1 MDVDNSFL
9 NELNEKQREAVLYLK
24 SPLLVLAGAGSGKTR
39 VLTYKIFYLLKKD
52 LSNPE
57 NIFAVT
63 FTNKAADEMKERVE
77 KLLGYPVKNMM
88 IGTFHSMCVRIIK
101 RFRWE
106 RMKNPYFS
114 IYDVDDSKSVIK
126 NILKEKNIHDLEPK
140 VVCRIIS
147 SLKNK
152 MISPDDLD
160 SEDYSFKKIKD
171 IYIQYQETLKKNDAY
186 DFDDLLLET
195 IRIFDENEIFRKK
208 FSERIKYILVDE
220 YQDTNYA
227 QFLIL
232 KSIYD
237 GKNHITVVGDDDQSI
252 YGFRGAEIKNI
263 LEFEKHFPE
272 TKIVKLEQN
281 YRSTRNILNI
291 ANKVIK
297 NNLKRKEKVLWSSFE
312 DGENVRIVR
321 CKDERDE
328 ALFVVDKI
336 LEIKN
341 SRGKRLKDFAILYR
355 TNAQS
360 RPFEEILRKNNVRYT
375 IIGNIKFFER
385 KEIKDLL
392 SYLSFTVNKNDEISL
407 KRIINFPKRGIGDVT
422 LKYIIENARSKDLS
436 IWDSLK
442 NFDTD
447 FSENTKV
454 KISLKEFVDII
465 ENVEKNKDNVYNALE
480 FLVDSID
487 FEKLFEKMEKDEK
500 YSRLENIQELL
511 NSAKEFVL
519 KNDDKSISSY
529 LDMISL
535 YTDIDDY
542 KDDDSLLLM
551 TVHNAKGL
559 EFENVFVT
567 GLEDGLFPHRNSFEE
582 DSNCEEE
589 RRLLYVA
596 LTRAKKNLFLTY
608 AVERFYYQESSFR
621 VPSRF
626 LKEIGFENKIVDHFD
641 RMKSISTRKYDF
653 ENETKIEKKSKFN
666 INERVIHP
674 IFGEGIIKGKKGSGE
689 DEILIIQFL
698 NGDVKKIFAEYANL
712 TRK

>member
-1 MDVDNSFL
+1 MDAANTFL
-9 NELNEKQREAVLYLK
+9 NELNEKQKEAVLYLK

-39 VLTYKIFYLLKKD
+39 VLTYKIFYLLKNG

-77 KLLGYPVKNMM
+77 KLLGFPVKNMM

-106 RMKNPYFS
+106 RMKSPDFS

-140 VVCRIIS
+140 GICRIIS
-147 SLKNK
+147 SLKNR
-152 MISPDDLD
+152 MIFPEDLD
-160 SEDYSFKKIKD
+160 SEDDTFKRIKEV
-171 IYIQYQETLKKNDAY
+171 YVLYQETLKKNDAY
-186 DFDDLLLET
+186 DFDDLLIET
-195 IRIFDENEIFRKK
+195 IRIFNENEIFRKK

-252 YGFRGAEIKNI
+252 YGFRGAQIKNI
-263 LEFEKHFPE
+263 LEFEEHFPE

-291 ANKVIK
+291 ANRVIK
-297 NNLKRKEKVLWSSFE
+297 NNLKRKEKVLWSSFD
-312 DGENVRIVR
+312 DGENIRIVK

-328 ALFVVDKI
+328 AIFVVDKI
-336 LEIKN
+336 IEMKN
-341 SRGKRLKDFAILYR
+341 RQGKRLKDFAILYR

-360 RPFEEILRKNNVRYT
+360 RPFEEILRKNNIRYT
-375 IIGNIKFFER
+375 LIGNIKFFER

-392 SYLSFTVNKNDEISL
+392 SYLSFTVNRNDEISL

-422 LKYIIENARSKDLS
+422 LKSITLFAKAKDLS
-436 IWDSLK
+436 VWECLK
-442 NFDTD
+442 NFEGN
-447 FSENTKV
+447 FPEKERV
-454 KISLKEFVDII
+454 KNGVKEFVDII
-465 ENVEKNKDNVYNALE
+465 ENIEKNRDNVYNALE

-487 FEKLFEKMEKDEK
+487 FENLFDKMLKDEK

-519 KNDDKSISSY
+519 KNEDRSISAY

-608 AVERFYYQESSFR
+608 TVERFYYQESSFR
-621 VPSRF
+621 IPSRF
-626 LKEIGFENKIVDHFD
+626 LKEIGFENRIVDYFD
-641 RMKSISTRKYDF
+641 RTKSLSTKKYDF
-653 ENETKIEKKSKFN
+653 EKKRESDKGKFK
-666 INERVIHP
+666 INERVVHP